1 MRVILTA
8 RPLQGKPRTVETVR
22 VACQQIAPV
31 VGDLEGNRRL
41 TTDAIAEAIAAG
53 AQVVVLPE
61 LASSGYVFESVE
73 EARSCAEPAAG
84 PTLQSWSHAASGGD
98 AVVVGG
104 FCELGDDG
112 LLYNSVALVDASGVA
127 AVYRKIHLW
136 DREKLF
142 FEPGLECAP
151 VVETRFGRIGIEI
164 CYDLNFPEVA
174 RGLALAGADLIV
186 LPANLPLFPRPE
198 GERAMEI
205 VLAMASAHVNHVF
218 FAMCDRCGPERGV
231 DWVGGSV
238 VCDEWGW
245 LLAGPPQGSGPG
257 LVLAECVLSRARD
270 KAWNERS
277 DVIGDRRPE
286 LYALG
291 EPTAAP

>member
-1 MRVILTA
+1 M
-8 RPLQGKPRTVETVR
+8 ETVR

-31 VGDLEGNRRL
+31 VGDLEGNRQL
-41 TTDAIAEAIAAG
+41 TSDAIAEAVASG

-84 PTLQSWSHAASGGD
+84 QTLQSWSRAASGSG

-112 LLYNSVALVDASGVA
+112 LLYNSAALVDATGVV

-151 VVETRFGRIGIEI
+151 VVETRFGRIGVQV

-186 LPANLPLFPRPE
+186 LPTNSPRFPRPE
-198 GERAMEI
+198 GERPIEI
-205 VLAMASAHVNHVF
+205 VLAMASAHLSHVF

-231 DWVGGSV
+231 EWVGGSV
-238 VCDEWGW
+238 ICDEWGW
-245 LLAGPPQGSGPG
+245 ILAGPPEDFGPG
-257 LVLAECVLSRARD
+257 LVIAECDLSRARD
-270 KAWNERS
+270 KVWNERN
-277 DVIGDRRPE
+277 DVFGDRRPE

-291 EPTAAP
+291 EPTAAA

>member
-1 MRVILTA
+1 MILTA
-8 RPLQGKPRTVETVR
+8 RPLPGKPNPVETVR

-41 TTDAIAEAIAAG
+41 TSEAIAEAVTAG
-53 AQVVVLPE
+53 AQVIVLPE

-84 PTLQSWSHAASGGD
+84 PTLQSWSRAASDGD

-104 FCELGDDG
+104 FCELGEDG
-112 LLYNSVALVDASGVA
+112 LLYNSAALVDATGVV

-151 VVETRFGRIGIEI
+151 VVETRFGRIGVQV

-174 RGLALAGADLIV
+174 RGLAVAGADLIV
-186 LPANLPLFPRPE
+186 LPSNLPRFPLPE
-198 GERAMEI
+198 GERPMEI
-205 VLAMASAHVNHVF
+205 VLAMASAHLNHVF
-218 FAMCDRCGPERGV
+218 FALCDRCGPERGV
-231 DWVGGSV
+231 EWVGGSV
-238 VCDEWGW
+238 ICDEWGW
-245 LLAGPPQGSGPG
+245 LLAGPTPGFGPG
-257 LVLAECVLSRARD
+257 LVLADCDLSRARE
-270 KAWNERS
+270 KAWNERN

-291 EPTAAP
+291 EPTAAG

>member
-1 MRVILTA
+1 
-8 RPLQGKPRTVETVR
+8 VETVR
-22 VACQQIAPV
+22 VACQQIAPA
-31 VGDLEGNRRL
+31 VGDLEGNRQL
-41 TTDAIAEAIAAG
+41 TIDAISEALASG

-73 EARSCAEPAAG
+73 EARACAEPATG
-84 PTLQSWSHAASGGD
+84 PTLQAWSRAASDSD

-112 LLYNSVALVDASGVA
+112 LLYNSAALVDATGVVA
-127 AVYRKIHLW
+127 LYRKIHLW

-142 FEPGLECAP
+142 FEPGPECAP
-151 VVETRFGRIGIEI
+151 VVETRFGRIGVQI
-164 CYDLNFPEVA
+164 CYDLNFPEIA
-174 RGLALAGADLIV
+174 RGLAVAGADLIV
-186 LPANLPLFPRPE
+186 LPANLPEFPRPE
-198 GERAMEI
+198 GERPMEI

-218 FAMCDRCGPERGV
+218 FALCDRCGPERGV

-245 LLAGPPQGSGPG
+245 ILAGPPPGSGPG
-257 LVLAECVLSRARD
+257 LVLAECDFSRARD

-277 DVIGDRRPE
+277 DVLGDRRPE
-286 LYALG
+286 LYTLD
-291 EPTAAP
+291 EPTAAA

>member
-1 MRVILTA
+1 
-8 RPLQGKPRTVETVR
+8 VETVR
-22 VACQQIAPV
+22 VACQQIAPL

-41 TTDAIAEAIAAG
+41 TSSAIAEAVASG

-84 PTLQSWSHAASGGD
+84 PTLQSWSRAAADGD

-112 LLYNSVALVDASGVA
+112 LLYNSAALVDATGVV

-151 VVETRFGRIGIEI
+151 VVETRFGRIGVQV

-218 FAMCDRCGPERGV
+218 FAMCDRSGPERGV

-238 VCDEWGW
+238 ICDEWGW
-245 LLAGPPQGSGPG
+245 LVAGPPQSSGPG
-257 LVLAECVLSRARD
+257 LVLADCDLSRARD